1 MATSTTVTPAERQP
15 KLSIM
20 DRIDIIK
27 NNRFFP
33 LVFPLAMLAVI
44 FLLFVALT
52 GGEFLKASVIKG
64 IFNQSFITGTMAIA
78 VAFIYSTGNID
89 FSVGNAMGLACCLG
103 AMAYQATQSMLVMV
117 VVTIVCGILLM
128 MFNCTLCVTFNVKPA
143 MVAIVAMSIYSAIC
157 TVLVG
162 ADPIGVDYNASKTL
176 EGGFRYVSFILY
188 FALCLLLYHNTAI
201 GRKLRFIGGNET
213 CAVQTGINAKKTQ
226 YISFL
231 FAGVG
236 VGLAGVYQTIRTANV
251 AQTVGTGMGTD
262 VMLATVLGGMS
273 IFGGTKSNCYAGL
286 IGAIT
291 VTMLNKGL
299 LMMGVPS
306 TMIQLF
312 RGIIFLLLVFMNSER
327 QKTLPSRQQF

>member
-1 MATSTTVTPAERQP
+1 MATSSAAVKKEHHADLTV
-15 KLSIM
+15 M
-20 DRIDIIK
+20 DRIDILK

-33 LVFPLAMLAVI
+33 LVFPLAMLVI
-44 FLLFVALT
+44 IFVFFTIAT
-52 GGEFLKASVIKG
+52 GGEFLKKSVLKG
-64 IFNQSFITGTMAIA
+64 IINQSFITGTMATA
-78 VAFIYSTGNID
+78 VAFIYTTGNID
-89 FSVGNAMGLACCLG
+89 FSVGNAMGLAMITVIGRCVG
-103 AMAYQATQSMLVMV
+103 AQDFEQVMGVVLML
-117 VVTIVCGILLM
+117 
-128 MFNCTLCVTFNVKPA
+128 FNCTLCVTFNVKPA

-162 ADPIGVDYNASKTL
+162 AEPIGVDYNISKTL
-176 EGGFRYVSFILY
+176 EGPFRYISFIAY
-188 FALCLLLYHNTAI
+188 FGICLLLYHKTAI
-201 GRKLRFIGGNET
+201 GRKLRFIGGNEK
-213 CAVQTGINAKKTQ
+213 CAIQTGINAKKIQ

-251 AQTVGTGMGTD
+251 AATVGTGMGTD

-286 IGAIT
+286 LGAIT

-299 LMMGVPS
+299 LMMGIPS
-306 TMIQLF
+306 TSIQLF
-312 RGIIFLLLVFMNSER
+312 RGIIFLLLVYLNSER